1 VHAIASEI
9 ILASRRHSRYEGLDE
24 EQEIIMGFKFAI
36 AVACVCV
43 GALTLAGCNRDQAN
57 NQQPA
62 APGAVAAGG
71 QQTGTAMP
79 PAGDLSPESNQKFL
93 ADNSKMTGVT
103 VRPSGLQY
111 RVIKAGAGKSPTP
124 NDQVTVTYKGS
135 LITGQVFDLTFKS
148 GDKLKEPDLERRK
161 INFLYATGDEFHF
174 MEEESYEQY
183 HLGRD
188 TLGDAVRWL
197 SEGTT
202 LRSIVF
208 EGRVVG
214 VELPQ
219 FVEMLVTETGPG
231 GRSDMASG
239 KVTKSATLANGTEI
253 RVPVYLEAGET
264 VVVDTTTGDFVKR
277 VAK

>member
-1 VHAIASEI
+1 MQDCFAVRVMGDRVHDVDQLGDLDLQSGFLARLALDSVPQAFAPLDMSAGNAPLPEPRRLAAANEDDLASVIPDDRADPEDRDRQGYDGLFHGAIVHAIASEI
-9 ILASRRHSRYEGLDE
+9 ILASRRHSRYEGPDE

-135 LITGQVFDLTFKS
+135 LITRQVFDQNGAGQTATFPA
-148 GDKLKEPDLERRK
+148 GQLIP
-161 INFLYATGDEFHF
+161 G
-174 MEEESYEQY
+174 
-183 HLGRD
+183 
-188 TLGDAVRWL
+188 W
-197 SEGTT
+197 
-202 LRSIVF
+202 
-208 EGRVVG
+208 
-214 VELPQ
+214 VEAPQ
-219 FVEMLVTETGPG
+219 LMQE
-231 GRSDMASG
+231 
-239 KVTKSATLANGTEI
+239 
-253 RVPVYLEAGET
+253 
-264 VVVDTTTGDFVKR
+264 
-277 VAK
+277 